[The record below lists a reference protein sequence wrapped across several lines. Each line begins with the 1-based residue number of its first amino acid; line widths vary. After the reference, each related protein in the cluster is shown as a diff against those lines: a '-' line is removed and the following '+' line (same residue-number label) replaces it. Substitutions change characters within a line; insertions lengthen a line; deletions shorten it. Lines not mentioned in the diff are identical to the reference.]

1 MVEQIFQPTG
11 FITERRS
18 STSPPFFNG
27 SNYSFLKG
35 NMQLQLKSQDTRI
48 WRVIIDIDYI
58 LMVTEEDETK
68 VEKSEDTLTRVEQ
81 ESMLL
86 SMQKTHT
93 HIN

>member
-1 MVEQIFQPTG
+1 
-11 FITERRS
+11 
-18 STSPPFFNG
+18 
-27 SNYSFLKG
+27 
-35 NMQLQLKSQDTRI
+35 MQLQLKSQDTRI